1 MSRPNPPGTPPGQ
14 PGSLLRRI
22 QVLAAEQRQIEAA
35 GPSMFLDSGGVDPPK
50 EVWQQR
56 LDNLEAE
63 RGAAEREALLAGVDQ
78 GWIEDA
84 RELGFRS
91 ATAPERAAVRQH
103 PDRAT
108 GSQEFFL
115 EMLEVDLWHL
125 ERMAA
130 MDADRTH
137 RLATGRW
144 SFTDDPATQR
154 QFYENMHMR
163 QQRVQILAAAAQVT
177 ATEGQQLWGASVE
190 GIRRVHTVAIAALD
204 DATLAREWNGYAA
217 ADPGL
222 RVPPYVPQDPITGA
236 PTSPPLAMPPPP
248 SAMITT
254 ARSALHA
261 QFVETALDR
270 AASTT
275 EAAAIAASVDAALGP
290 RSELGW
296 EPERGPQPDATPN
309 REWEHGMDP

>member
-1 MSRPNPPGTPPGQ
+1 MTRPNAPGTPSGQ

-22 QVLAAEQRQIEAA
+22 QVLAAEQRQIEAL
-35 GPSMFLDSGGVDPPK
+35 GSSMFLDSGGVEEPK
-50 EVWQQR
+50 AVWQQR

-63 RGAAEREALLAGVDQ
+63 RGTAEREALLAGVDQ

-91 ATAPERAAVRQH
+91 ASAPERTAVRQH

-108 GSQEFFL
+108 GAQEFFL

-130 MDADRTH
+130 MDAARTA
-137 RLATGRW
+137 RLVTGRW
-144 SFTDDPATQR
+144 SLTDDPVTQR
-154 QFYENMHMR
+154 QFYDNMRLRH
-163 QQRVQILAAAAQVT
+163 QRLAVLAAAAQVT
-177 ATEGQQLWGASVE
+177 EIEGQRLWGAAVE

-204 DATLAREWNGYAA
+204 EATLAREWNGYAA

-222 RVPPYVPQDPITGA
+222 RVPPYVPRDPSTGA
-236 PTSPPLAMPPPP
+236 PSSAQLALPPSPPEMV
-248 SAMITT
+248 T
-254 ARSALHA
+254 AAWSALRA

-290 RSELGW
+290 CGELGW
-296 EPERGPQPDATPN
+296 EPELGPQPDATPN
-309 REWEHGMDP
+309 RDRGHSMDP